1 MGRKSP
7 SVNTQGAEAPDLFVP
22 RVALDARA
30 GRSDARRKS
39 GEEGVGL
46 DKALL
51 IQLSGSAAAVV
62 LLVGL
67 AAWAGVPR
75 PAPPLDP
82 AGARALLAQE
92 FPDDRIEALWIAA
105 DRAGAVARSG
115 DLALVL
121 WRKGD
126 GYVARAAP
134 LAEALNAAVARG
146 RVRLRGVD
154 GSPRLAL
161 DDGAWP
167 PPEFVSSEL
176 AP

>member
-1 MGRKSP
+1 M
-7 SVNTQGAEAPDLFVP
+7 
-22 RVALDARA
+22 
-30 GRSDARRKS
+30 
-39 GEEGVGL
+39 

-51 IQLSGSAAAVV
+51 IQLLGSAAAVA

-82 AGARALLAQE
+82 AAARALLAQE
-92 FPDDRIEALWIAA
+92 FPDHPVVEALWIAA
-105 DRAGAVARSG
+105 DRAGAVGRADG
-115 DLALVL
+115 LALVL

-134 LAEALNAAVARG
+134 WAEALDAAVARG
-146 RVRLRGVD
+146 RVRLRRVE

-161 DDGAWP
+161 GDGAWP
-167 PPEFVSSEL
+167 PHEL
-176 AP
+176 AA

>member
-1 MGRKSP
+1 
-7 SVNTQGAEAPDLFVP
+7 
-22 RVALDARA
+22 
-30 GRSDARRKS
+30 
-39 GEEGVGL
+39 L

-51 IQLSGSAAAVV
+51 IQLLGSAAAVA

-82 AGARALLAQE
+82 ARARALLAEE
-92 FPDDRIEALWIAA
+92 FPDHPVQALWIAA
-105 DRAGAVARSG
+105 DQAGAVARSG

-126 GYVARAAP
+126 GFVARAAP
-134 LAEALNAAVARG
+134 WAEALTGPVAHG
-146 RVRLRGVD
+146 RVRLRRVEGA
-154 GSPRLAL
+154 PRLAV

-167 PPEFVSSEL
+167 PPEL
-176 AP
+176 AA

>member
-1 MGRKSP
+1 
-7 SVNTQGAEAPDLFVP
+7 
-22 RVALDARA
+22 
-30 GRSDARRKS
+30 
-39 GEEGVGL
+39 L

-51 IQLSGSAAAVV
+51 IQLSGSAAAVI

-82 AGARALLAQE
+82 AAARALLAQE
-92 FPDDRIEALWIAA
+92 FPDQVVEALWIAA

-126 GYVARAAP
+126 GYVARAGPWAD
-134 LAEALNAAVARG
+134 ALNAAVVRG

-167 PPEFVSSEL
+167 PREL
-176 AP
+176 AA